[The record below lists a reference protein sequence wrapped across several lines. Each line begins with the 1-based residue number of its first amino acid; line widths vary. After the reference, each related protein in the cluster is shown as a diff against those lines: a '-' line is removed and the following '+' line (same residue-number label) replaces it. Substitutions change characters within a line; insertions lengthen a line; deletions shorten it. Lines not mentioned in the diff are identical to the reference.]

1 MANDTEVV
9 AMRRA
14 VALAASALGRT
25 APNPVVGCVL
35 LSPAGEVVG
44 EGRHVYA
51 EVLHAE
57 TDALRRAGDAAR
69 GGTAVVTLEP
79 CARTGRTG
87 ACAQALVDAGIRRVV
102 YAVADPNPAQAGGA
116 DVLRAAGVDVEGG
129 VLAEEA
135 ARGNAAWLLAIG
147 ERRPFVT
154 WKFAASLDGRLSA
167 ADGTS
172 RWITGPAAR
181 ADVHALRAEVD
192 AVAVG
197 ISTVLAD
204 DPHLTVR
211 TGDGTGNG
219 GALAPRQPLR
229 VVVDSTARTPLGARV
244 LDGAAP
250 TLVACTERAPAER
263 VAALREAKAD
273 VVVLPAAADGH
284 TDVRALLAHLY
295 ERGVVHLFVE
305 GGPKLAGTL
314 VDERLVDRVVGYVA
328 AVAIGSGRPVLDNAG
343 APTIDAAWR
352 LRLDDVTP
360 FGDDVRMTWRPR

>member
-1 MANDTEVV
+1 MANDTEVA

-14 VALAASALGRT
+14 IDLAASALGRT
-25 APNPVVGCVL
+25 APNPAVGCVL
-35 LSPAGEVVG
+35 LSPTGEIVG

-51 EVLHAE
+51 DLLHAE
-57 TDALRRAGDAAR
+57 AAALRAAGDAAL
-69 GGTAVVTLEP
+69 GATAVVTLEP
-79 CARTGRTG
+79 CARQGRTPS
-87 ACAQALVDAGIRRVV
+87 CARALVDAGVARVV
-102 YAVADPNPAQAGGA
+102 YAVADPNPEQAGGA

-129 VLAEEA
+129 VLDAEA
-135 ARGNAAWLLAIG
+135 ARGNEAWLLAVRA
-147 ERRPFVT
+147 RRPFVT
-154 WKFAASLDGRLSA
+154 WKFAASLDGRLAA

-172 RWITGPAAR
+172 KWITGPDAR
-181 ADVHALRAEVD
+181 ADVHRLRAEVD
-192 AVAVG
+192 AVAAG

-211 TGDGTGNG
+211 DGD
-219 GALAPRQPLR
+219 ALAARQPLR

-273 VVVLPAAADGH
+273 VAVLPAADDGH

-295 ERGVVHLFVE
+295 ERGVVHLLVE

-328 AVAIGSGRPVLDNAG
+328 AVAIGSGKPVLDNAG

-352 LRLDDVTP
+352 LRLDDVAA
-360 FGDDVRMTWRPR
+360 FGNDVRLTWRPER